1 MRLNQGVQA
10 PIFITKDYQGKKINL
25 SDYHGK
31 RILLSFFRGASCP
44 FCNLRVHELIKK
56 QNEFKE
62 QDIEIIAFFS
72 STKEEVQQY
81 AGKKTPPFA
90 VIPDPKFDIYKRY
103 GVESSISG
111 MMKAMLRM
119 GTMVKIVMGGFFN
132 MKSMSDKPLL
142 PADFLIDENG
152 MIYKAYYGSDFG
164 DHIDLEEI
172 VNW

>member
-1 MRLNQGVQA
+1 MRLNQGVKA

-81 AGKKTPPFA
+81 AGKKNPSFCCHS
-90 VIPDPKFDIYKRY
+90 R
-103 GVESSISG
+103 S
-111 MMKAMLRM
+111 
-119 GTMVKIVMGGFFN
+119 KI
-132 MKSMSDKPLL
+132 
-142 PADFLIDENG
+142 
-152 MIYKAYYGSDFG
+152 
-164 DHIDLEEI
+164 
-172 VNW
+172 